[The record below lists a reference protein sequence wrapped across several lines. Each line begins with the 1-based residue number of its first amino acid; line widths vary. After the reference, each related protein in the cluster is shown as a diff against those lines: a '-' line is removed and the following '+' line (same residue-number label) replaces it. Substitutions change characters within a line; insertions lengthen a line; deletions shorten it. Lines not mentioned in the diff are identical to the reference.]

1 MVSTKPTF
9 VGIDVSK
16 ENLDLAVNHG
26 KQIRRFHNT
35 ATGIANIVEYIL
47 PLNPI
52 LVVMEA
58 TGGFEISLAAAL
70 GEAGIATAIVN
81 PRQVRDYARST
92 GKLAKTDAIDA
103 RILSDFAAIVH
114 PEPRP
119 LADIQ
124 TQELKDILGRRRQ
137 LNEMITAEKNRLQ
150 RARGVLRDHIK
161 AHIAWMEKEM
171 LDMESALKLF
181 IEESPMWR
189 EKDNL
194 FQSVPGIG
202 PVLSTTLVAEL
213 PELGKLNRK
222 QIAALVGVAPFNRD
236 SGKMRGKRS
245 VWGGRASVRAALYMG
260 TLVATRF
267 NPVIR
272 RFYER
277 LISAGKA
284 KKAAITACMR
294 KLLTI
299 LNAMIKHHTPWH
311 VDPELAV
318 IS

>member
-1 MVSTKPTF
+1 MNTEPTYI
-9 VGIDVSK
+9 GIDVSK
-16 ENLDLAVNHG
+16 ENLDLAVNPG

-35 ATGIANIVEYIL
+35 ATGIGKIVDYIREI
-47 PLNPI
+47 NPV

-70 GEAGIATAIVN
+70 GEAGIPTAIMN

-103 RILSDFAAIVH
+103 QILADFAAVVH

-119 LADIQ
+119 LADLQ
-124 TQELKDILGRRRQ
+124 TQELKDILVRRRQ

-161 AHIAWMEKEM
+161 DHIAWMEKEM
-171 LDMESALKLF
+171 LDMDMTLKHF
-181 IEESPMWR
+181 IEVSPMWR

-213 PELGKLNRK
+213 PELGNLNRK

-272 RFYER
+272 RFYQR
-277 LISAGKA
+277 LIAAGKA

-294 KLLTI
+294 KLFII

-311 VDPELAV
+311 YAPEPAV

>member
-1 MVSTKPTF
+1 MDTEPIYI
-9 VGIDVSK
+9 GIDVSK
-16 ENLDLAVNHG
+16 ENLDLAESVR
-26 KQIRRFHNT
+26 KQVRRFHNT
-35 ATGIANIVEYIL
+35 ATGIGKLVDYL
-47 PLNPI
+47 MTVNPT

-58 TGGFEISLAAAL
+58 TGGYEIPVAAAL
-70 GEAGIATAIVN
+70 AEAGIPTAIMN

-92 GKLAKTDAIDA
+92 GRLAKTDAIDA
-103 RILSDFAAIVH
+103 RILVDFGAAVR
-114 PEPRP
+114 PEARP
-119 LADIQ
+119 LADVQ
-124 TQELKDILGRRRQ
+124 TQELKEILARRRQ

-150 RARGVLRDHIK
+150 RARGALRDHIK
-161 AHIAWMEKEM
+161 AHIVWMEKEM
-171 LDMESALKLF
+171 LDMDSALRHF

-194 FQSVPGIG
+194 LKSVPGIG
-202 PVLSTTLVAEL
+202 PVLSSTLLAEL
-213 PELGKLNRK
+213 PELGRLNRK
-222 QIAALVGVAPFNRD
+222 QIAALVGVAPLNRD

-245 VWGGRASVRAALYMG
+245 VWGGRAGVRAALYMG

-277 LISAGKA
+277 LTAAGKA
-284 KKAAITACMR
+284 KKVAIVACMR

-299 LNAMIKHHTPWH
+299 LNVMIRHHSTWQNF
-311 VDPELAV
+311 PEPAV

>member
-1 MVSTKPTF
+1 MNTQSVY
-9 VGIDVSK
+9 VGVDVSK
-16 ENLDLAVNHG
+16 ENLDLAENPR

-35 ATGIANIVEYIL
+35 ATGIGKAVDHIRGIGA
-47 PLNPI
+47 I

-58 TGGFEISLAAAL
+58 TGGLETMLAAAL
-70 GEAGIATAIVN
+70 GEGGIPTAIVN

-103 RILSDFAAIVH
+103 QILADFAATVH
-114 PEPRP
+114 PEPHP
-119 LADIQ
+119 LAEPQ
-124 TQELKDILGRRRQ
+124 ARELKDILARRQQ

-150 RARGVLRDHIK
+150 RAQGVLRDHIR
-161 AHIAWMEKEM
+161 AHISWMEKEM
-171 LDMESALKLF
+171 SDMDSALRHF

-189 EKDNL
+189 EKDTL

-213 PELGKLNRK
+213 PELGNLNRK

-245 VWGGRASVRAALYMG
+245 IWGGRATVRAALYMG
-260 TLVATRF
+260 TLVATRY
-267 NPVIR
+267 NPVIS
-272 RFYER
+272 RFYQR
-277 LISAGKA
+277 LIAAGKA
-284 KKAAITACMR
+284 KKTAITACMR
-294 KLLTI
+294 KLLVI
-299 LNAMIKHHTPWH
+299 LNAMIKHRTPWH
-311 VDPELAV
+311 YAPELAV

>member
-1 MVSTKPTF
+1 MNTQPVY

-16 ENLDLAVNHG
+16 ENLDLAENPRQ
-26 KQIRRFHNT
+26 QIRRFHNT
-35 ATGIANIVEYIL
+35 ATGIGKTVDHIRETGS
-47 PLNPI
+47 I

-58 TGGFEISLAAAL
+58 TGGLEIPLAAAL
-70 GEAGIATAIVN
+70 GEAGIPTAIVN

-103 RILSDFAAIVH
+103 QMLADFAATVH

-119 LADIQ
+119 LAEPQ
-124 TQELKDILGRRRQ
+124 ARELKDILARRQQ

-150 RARGVLRDHIK
+150 RARGVLRDHIW

-171 LDMESALKLF
+171 LDMDTTLKRF
-181 IEESPMWR
+181 IEASPMWR

-267 NPVIR
+267 NPVIKQ
-272 RFYER
+272 FYQR
-277 LISAGKA
+277 LIAAGKA

-294 KLLTI
+294 KLLII

-311 VDPELAV
+311 YAPALVV

>member
-1 MVSTKPTF
+1 MNTEPTYI
-9 VGIDVSK
+9 GIDVSK
-16 ENLDLAVNHG
+16 ENLDLAVNPG

-35 ATGIANIVEYIL
+35 ATGIGKIVDYIREI
-47 PLNPI
+47 NPV

-70 GEAGIATAIVN
+70 GEAGIPTAIMN

-103 RILSDFAAIVH
+103 QILADFAAVVH

-119 LADIQ
+119 LADLQ
-124 TQELKDILGRRRQ
+124 TQELKDILVRRRQ

-161 AHIAWMEKEM
+161 DHIAWMEKEM
-171 LDMESALKLF
+171 LDMDMTLKHF
-181 IEESPMWR
+181 IEVSPMWR

-213 PELGKLNRK
+213 PELGNLNRK
-222 QIAALVGVAPFNRD
+222 QIAALVGC
-236 SGKMRGKRS
+236 
-245 VWGGRASVRAALYMG
+245 
-260 TLVATRF
+260 
-267 NPVIR
+267 
-272 RFYER
+272 
-277 LISAGKA
+277 
-284 KKAAITACMR
+284 AI
-294 KLLTI
+294 
-299 LNAMIKHHTPWH
+299 
-311 VDPELAV
+311 
-318 IS
+318 

>member
-1 MVSTKPTF
+1 MNSEAIYL
-9 VGIDVSK
+9 GIDVSK
-16 ENLDLAVNHG
+16 ENLDLAINPK

-35 ATGIANIVEYIL
+35 AIGIGKIVDYIAETGPV
-47 PLNPI
+47 

-58 TGGFEISLAAAL
+58 TGGFEIPVAAAL
-70 GEAGIATAIVN
+70 GEAGIPTAIVN
-81 PRQVRDYARST
+81 PRQVRDFARST

-103 RILSDFAAIVH
+103 QILADFAATVH

-119 LADIQ
+119 LADLQ
-124 TQELKDILGRRRQ
+124 AQELKDILARRRQ
-137 LNEMITAEKNRLQ
+137 LNEMITAEKNRVL
-150 RARGVLRDHIK
+150 RASGALRDHIR

-171 LDMESALKLF
+171 LDMDSALRHF
-181 IEESPMWR
+181 IEDSPMWR

-194 FQSVPGIG
+194 LQSVPGIG
-202 PVLSTTLVAEL
+202 PVLSSTLVAEL
-213 PELGKLNRK
+213 PELGRLNRK

-260 TLVATRF
+260 ALVATRC
-267 NPVIR
+267 NPVIKA
-272 RFYER
+272 FYTR
-277 LISAGKA
+277 LIAAGKA

-294 KLLTI
+294 KLITI
-299 LNAMIKHHTPWH
+299 LNTMVKHNTPWH
-311 VDPELAV
+311 YALEPAV

>member
-1 MVSTKPTF
+1 MNTGQTY

-16 ENLDLAVNHG
+16 ENLDLAVNPK
-26 KQIRRFHNT
+26 KQISRFTNT
-35 ATGIANIVEYIL
+35 ATGINKTVDYVIKTGS
-47 PLNPI
+47 I

-58 TGGFEISLAAAL
+58 TGGFEIPVAAAL
-70 GEAGIATAIVN
+70 GESGIPTAIVN

-92 GKLAKTDAIDA
+92 GKLAKTDALDA
-103 RILSDFAAIVH
+103 QILADFAATVH

-119 LADIQ
+119 LADTQ
-124 TQELKDILGRRRQ
+124 AQELKDILTRRRQ

-150 RARGVLRDHIK
+150 RARGVLREHIR
-161 AHIAWMEKEM
+161 AHIDWMEKEL
-171 LDMESALKLF
+171 LDMDSELRRF

-194 FQSVPGIG
+194 LQSVPGIG
-202 PVLSTTLVAEL
+202 PVLSITLVAEL
-213 PELGKLNRK
+213 PELGTLNRK
-222 QIAALVGVAPFNRD
+222 QIAALVGVAPLNRD
-236 SGKMRGKRS
+236 SGKKRGNRS
-245 VWGGRASVRAALYMG
+245 VWGGRAGVRAALYMG

-267 NPVIR
+267 NPVIK

-277 LISAGKA
+277 LLTVGKA

-299 LNAMIKHHTPWH
+299 INAMVKHHTPWYYS
-311 VDPELAV
+311 PEPAV

>member
-1 MVSTKPTF
+1 
-9 VGIDVSK
+9 
-16 ENLDLAVNHG
+16 
-26 KQIRRFHNT
+26 
-35 ATGIANIVEYIL
+35 
-47 PLNPI
+47 
-52 LVVMEA
+52 MEA
-58 TGGFEISLAAAL
+58 TGGFEMSLAAAL
-70 GEAGIATAIVN
+70 GETGIPAAIVN

-103 RILSDFAAIVH
+103 QILADFAAAVH

-119 LADIQ
+119 LADVQ
-124 TQELKDILGRRRQ
+124 TRELKDILARRRQ

-150 RARGVLRDHIK
+150 RARRVLRDHIK

-171 LDMESALKLF
+171 LDMDTALKQF
-181 IEESPMWR
+181 IEESPIWR

-202 PVLSTTLVAEL
+202 PVISTTLVVEL
-213 PELGKLNRK
+213 PELGILNRK

-236 SGKMRGKRS
+236 SGKMRGKRK

-272 RFYER
+272 RFYQR
-277 LISAGKA
+277 LIAAGKT
-284 KKAAITACMR
+284 KKVAITACMR
-294 KLLTI
+294 KLLII
-299 LNAMIKHHTPWH
+299 LNAMIKHLTPWYYT
-311 VDPELAV
+311 PEMAV

>member
-1 MVSTKPTF
+1 MKTEPIY

-16 ENLDLAVNHG
+16 DNLDLAVHPRQ
-26 KQIRRFHNT
+26 QIRRFHNT
-35 ATGIANIVEYIL
+35 ATGINKVVEYIQDVG
-47 PLNPI
+47 PV

-58 TGGFEISLAAAL
+58 TGGFEITVAATL
-70 GEAGIATAIVN
+70 GEKGISTAVIN

-103 RILSDFAAIVH
+103 QILADFAAAVQ

-119 LADIQ
+119 LADTQ
-124 TQELKDILGRRRQ
+124 TQELKDILSRRRQ
-137 LNEMITAEKNRLQ
+137 LNEMITAEKNRLH
-150 RARGVLRDHIK
+150 RARGVLRDHIR
-161 AHIAWMEKEM
+161 AHIAWMEKELIEM
-171 LDMESALKLF
+171 DSELKYF

-194 FQSVPGIG
+194 LRTVPGIG
-202 PVLSTTLVAEL
+202 PVLSSTLVAEL
-213 PELGKLNRK
+213 PELGTLNRK
-222 QIAALVGVAPFNRD
+222 QIAALVGVAPLNRD

-245 VWGGRASVRAALYMG
+245 VWGGRASVRSALYMG

-272 RFYER
+272 RFYEH
-277 LISAGKA
+277 LIVSGKA

-294 KLLTI
+294 KLITI
-299 LNAMIKHHTPWH
+299 LNSMIKHHSAWRYTTDS
-311 VDPELAV
+311 VV